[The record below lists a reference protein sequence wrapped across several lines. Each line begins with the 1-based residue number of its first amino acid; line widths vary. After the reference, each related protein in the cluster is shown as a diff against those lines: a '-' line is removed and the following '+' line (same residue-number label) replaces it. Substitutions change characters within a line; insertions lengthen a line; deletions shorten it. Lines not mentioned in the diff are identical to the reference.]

1 MAQNLKFV
9 KYTLLQKKRTT
20 YMYLLWSKIWIG
32 DSYDI
37 CGYIALKF
45 CMLLSNTEQPFSKI
59 LDFLRIL
66 FSEMV
71 KKRIFTPKHKFS
83 QKNKKNSA

>member
-59 LDFLRIL
+59 LDFFTNIIFRDG
-66 FSEMV
+66 
-71 KKRIFTPKHKFS
+71 KKTHFHPKT
-83 QKNKKNSA
+83 